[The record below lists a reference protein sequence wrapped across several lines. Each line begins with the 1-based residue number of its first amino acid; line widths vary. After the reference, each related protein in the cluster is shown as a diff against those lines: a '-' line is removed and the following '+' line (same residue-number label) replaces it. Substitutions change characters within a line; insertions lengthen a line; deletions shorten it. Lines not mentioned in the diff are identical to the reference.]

1 MHLWLC
7 PLIVTVPCLIFF
19 TPVRN
24 YNTRTHTHT
33 HIHTHT
39 QNMQNHHT
47 NTRRTH
53 KHKIIKYSVRV
64 VQWYTAAHINF
75 CSIITFLA

>member
-1 MHLWLC
+1 MALPTDSNSSLFN
-7 PLIVTVPCLIFF
+7 FF

-24 YNTRTHTHT
+24 YNTRT
-33 HIHTHT
+33 HTHT

-53 KHKIIKYSVRV
+53 KHKITKYSVRV